1 MILPRQIEFH
11 QPPPCDRQTVDSDS
25 VQPFFLQDNQ
35 PFQALF
41 AAALD
46 AMIIMDDQGYY
57 LHVNPAACA
66 LFGLLPQD
74 LSGCTLRDFTPS
86 GFDFDLSWHSWLAQG
101 QISDQVRLIRPD
113 HEVRDLEYV
122 AQANFWAYYHLLI
135 FRDVT
140 ERKVTPEAVQHHIS
154 NQDISLSPFQSHFTP
169 TQPSEAEGRFQQLT
183 RHLPG
188 VIYQFRLLPNG
199 QSYFPYASDGLRDIY
214 GVAPDAVREDSAA
227 VFESV
232 HPEDL
237 PRVTQTILESGKQL
251 TPWHCEYRI
260 CHPNGRVIWVLGH
273 STPQPEPD
281 GSISWYGYV
290 RDVTEIKAREK
301 ALQIS
306 ESKFRNLIDNLN
318 DMVFIIDPDGTF
330 SYVSPTFESIIGYL
344 SPDLLHRSFAEF
356 VHPEDLG
363 ICINAFERSLQK
375 EKIRGLEY
383 RVLHKNGHYYW
394 HSTNVSAL
402 LDDQGQVIA
411 ALGIARYIHD
421 QKQADIAVRES
432 HIRLQLA
439 LDTTGTGTWDWNMQT
454 NEMVF
459 SNNQWKKFLGY
470 DAEEILDPDELTWG
484 NRVHSED
491 QTQMYHELEKHI
503 QRETEIYE
511 NEHRIRCKDGS
522 YKWNLVIGKIV
533 EWDDKNNPVRF
544 IGLHSDVSDRKANE
558 LALFELTE
566 QLQKAQKVAHL
577 GNWSID
583 VSTQKL
589 TWSDE
594 VFRTFGMNPD
604 QPEPSWTEHLEQ
616 IYPDDRAF
624 LQARVREAQAGI
636 PQNFDIR
643 ILRPDGEVRYINV
656 RAELEFQENQVVR
669 MFGTTMDIT
678 ERARTENELDQSRE
692 LLRTIL
698 DALPQSVVWKD
709 RHSVVLGCNQ
719 AFVNA
724 FNGSNPEEFVGKTDD
739 DFCLSPE
746 EATHY
751 KNCDR
756 DVMMSDRPLLKLI
769 ETVQNPDGSKIW
781 VETTKIPL
789 HDRTGQ
795 VMGIVAIFED
805 ITDRIQAEAA
815 LRTSEEKLRSL
826 FELCPLGIILNDI
839 QGQFLEANAAAS
851 TITGYTLAELN
862 QLSYWDLTPEEYNE
876 AEEFQLDLLQTTKRY
891 GPYQKEYIHKQGHR
905 VPVELIGLK
914 IEGSDGRQYI
924 WSILADITA
933 RKAAEKALQDS
944 EVQTRA
950 LLEAIPDMMLRYSR
964 DKVFLDYKCSPQM
977 TPLVPPEQFLSKTI
991 YEILPEFLAQ
1001 PTAQLIETT
1010 LKTQQMQL
1018 FEYELVMP
1026 EGVRN
1031 YEARFSLCGEDV
1043 LSIIRDI
1050 TDRKQAEVRLQ
1061 ALLKRTQL
1069 LNHISTEIRN
1079 TLDLD
1084 TILQNAVNAIFAELE
1099 VDICTFVWYH
1109 PDTDPHTLEVVKEQK
1124 NPQLESWLGSY
1135 SMDNYPQL
1143 IEQILE
1149 GKIYR
1154 LDPVADSSDQ
1164 PLKTWCQQ
1172 AGLGT
1177 YLILPIHTAGVQ
1189 MGGLE
1194 MGRIAS
1200 DRPWRDDELELL
1212 HSIGTQVAIAIYQAQ
1227 LYQDSQ
1233 AKSQELQQAYR
1244 ELQDTQVQL
1253 IQAEKMSS
1261 LGQLVAGVA
1270 HEINNPVSFIY
1281 GNLTYASDY
1290 TDKLLELI
1298 QLYQQ
1303 SYPRP
1308 LNEITEFIE
1317 EMELDFLISDFP
1329 KIINSMK
1336 NGASRIR
1343 DIVKSLRTFS
1353 RLDEADLKA
1362 VDLHEN
1368 LDSTLMIL
1376 HNRLKGHGRV
1386 PEIQVIKHYGNLPL
1400 VECYSS
1406 LLNQVFM
1413 NLLMNAI
1420 EAIEERRNRL
1430 TPESLSDYV
1439 GCITVRTGLLL
1450 PNRVLIAIQDNGIGM
1465 KRLVQEKVFNP
1476 FFTTKAIGKGTGMGL
1491 STSYQIVTENHQGTL
1506 RFSSTEGV
1514 GAEFA
1519 IELPLK

>member
-11 QPPPCDRQTVDSDS
+11 LPPPGDRQPGNSGS
-25 VQPFFLQDNQ
+25 IHPFFLQDNQ

-41 AAALD
+41 ASALD
-46 AMIIMDDQGYY
+46 AMIIIDEGGYY
-57 LHVNPAACA
+57 LNANPAACS
-66 LFGLLPQD
+66 LLGLRPQD
-74 LSGCTLRDFTPS
+74 LLGCNLRDFITP
-86 GFDFDLSWHSWLAQG
+86 GFDFDQSWQTWLAQG
-101 QISDQVRLIRPD
+101 QICDQVRIIRPNR
-113 HEVRDLEYV
+113 EVREVEYV
-122 AQANFWAYYHLLI
+122 AKANFWADCHLLI

-140 ERKVTPEAVQHHIS
+140 QLKGAQEPVEQNIPNQEIS
-154 NQDISLSPFQSHFTP
+154 PSPVKSHLKKTQLS
-169 TQPSEAEGRFQQLT
+169 EEEYRFQQLA

-188 VIYQFRLLPNG
+188 VIYQFCLLPDG
-199 QSYFPYASDGLRDIY
+199 QSYFPYASDGFKDIY
-214 GVAPDAVREDSAA
+214 GVAPEDVREDSAP
-227 VFESV
+227 VFESI

-237 PRVTQTILESGKQL
+237 PRVTQTILESGRQL

-260 CHPNGRVIWVLGH
+260 CHPNGRVIWVLAH
-273 STPQPEPD
+273 STPQAEPD
-281 GSISWYGYV
+281 GSITWYGYI
-290 RDVTEIKAREK
+290 RDVTDIKAREK

-330 SYVSPTFESIIGYL
+330 SYVSPTFESVMGYTD
-344 SPDLLHRSFAEF
+344 SELLHHSFGEV
-356 VHPEDLG
+356 VHPEDLET
-363 ICINAFERSLQK
+363 CINAFERSLQE
-375 EKIRGLEY
+375 EKIRELEY

-411 ALGIARYIHD
+411 CLGIARYIHD
-421 QKQADIAVRES
+421 QKQAEIAVMES

-439 LDTTGTGTWDWNMQT
+439 LDTTGTGTWECNMQT
-454 NEMVF
+454 NDMVF

-470 DAEEILDPDELTWG
+470 DADEMVDQDLLWE
-484 NRVHSED
+484 NRVHPED
-491 QTQMYHELEKHI
+491 QAQMYQEVEKHI
-503 QRETEIYE
+503 KGETEIYKH
-511 NEHRIRCKDGS
+511 EHRVRCKDGS
-522 YKWNLVIGKIV
+522 YKWNLAIGKIV
-533 EWDDKNNPVRF
+533 EWDDEDNPLRF
-544 IGLHSDVSDRKANE
+544 IGIHSDVTDRKANE

-566 QLQKAQKVAHL
+566 QLQKAQQVAHL

-583 VSTQKL
+583 VTTQAL

-594 VFRTFGMNPD
+594 VFRTFGMTPD

-616 IYPDDRAF
+616 IHPDDRAF
-624 LQARVREAQAGI
+624 LQARVMEAQEGI

-656 RAELEFQENQVVR
+656 RAELEFRENQVVR

-678 ERARTENELDQSRE
+678 ERARTETELHQSRE

-719 AFVNA
+719 AFVKA
-724 FNGSNPEEFVGKTDD
+724 FRGSSPEEFIGKTDE

-746 EATHY
+746 EVTHY

-756 DVMMSDRPLLKLI
+756 DVMTSDRPILKLI
-769 ETVQNPDGSKIW
+769 ETVQNPDGSKNW

-815 LRTSEEKLRSL
+815 LRISEEKLRSL
-826 FELCPLGIILNDI
+826 FELCPLGITLNDL
-839 QGQFLEANAAAS
+839 QGQFMEANPAACN
-851 TITGYTLAELN
+851 ITGYTLEELN
-862 QLSYWDLTPEEYNE
+862 QLSYWDLTPTEYAEDE
-876 AEEFQLDLLQTTKRY
+876 ARQLESLHTIGRY

-905 VPVELIGLK
+905 VAVELLGLRC
-914 IEGSDGRQYI
+914 EGSDGGQYI
-924 WSILADITA
+924 WSVIADITK
-933 RKAAEKALQDS
+933 RKAAEKALRES
-944 EVQTRA
+944 ESQTRA
-950 LLEAIPDMMLRYSR
+950 LLEAIPDMMLRYNR
-964 DKVFLDYKCSPQM
+964 DKVFIDYQSSQQVSL
-977 TPLVPPEQFLSKTI
+977 LVPPEQFLGKNLS
-991 YEILPEFLAQ
+991 EILPPFLAELTERAITDTFNSQ
-1001 PTAQLIETT
+1001 QIQLIEYD
-1010 LKTQQMQL
+1010 LI
-1018 FEYELVMP
+1018 MP
-1026 EGVRN
+1026 DGVRN
-1031 YEARFSLCGEDV
+1031 YEARFSLCGDDV
-1043 LSIIRDI
+1043 FSMIRDI

-1079 TLDLD
+1079 SLELD
-1084 TILQNAVNAIFAELE
+1084 TILQNAVNAIFAEIDL
-1099 VDICTFVWYH
+1099 DICTFVWYH
-1109 PDTDPHTLEVVKEQK
+1109 TETENQTLEVVKEQK
-1124 NPQLESWLGSY
+1124 NPQLASWIGFY
-1135 SMDNYPQL
+1135 PIENYPRL
-1143 IEQILE
+1143 REQIITE
-1149 GKIYR
+1149 KIYR
-1154 LDPVADSSDQ
+1154 LDSIANCTDE
-1164 PLKTWCQQ
+1164 PLKAFCEQ
-1172 AGLGT
+1172 AGIGT
-1177 YLILPIHTAGVQ
+1177 YLILPLHTAGAQ
-1189 MGGLE
+1189 MGGFE

-1200 DRPWRDDELELL
+1200 DHPWQDDELELL
-1212 HSIGTQVAIAIYQAQ
+1212 DNIGTQVVIAIYQAQ

-1281 GNLTYASDY
+1281 GNLAHTSDY
-1290 TDKLLELI
+1290 TDHLLELI
-1298 QLYQQ
+1298 QLYQNC
-1303 SYPRP
+1303 YPNP
-1308 LNEITEFIE
+1308 PDEITQFME
-1317 EMELDFLISDFP
+1317 EIELDFLISDFP

-1336 NGASRIR
+1336 YGASRIR
-1343 DIVKSLRTFS
+1343 DIVQSLRTFS
-1353 RLDEADLKA
+1353 RLDEAAVKA
-1362 VDLHEN
+1362 VDIHEN
-1368 LDSTLMIL
+1368 IDSTLVIL

-1386 PEIQVIKHYGNLPL
+1386 SEIQVIKQYGNLPQ
-1400 VECYSS
+1400 VECSSS

-1430 TPESLSDYV
+1430 NPEPLSDYV
-1439 GCITVRTGLLL
+1439 GCITLKTQLLK
-1450 PNRVLIAIQDNGIGM
+1450 NRVSIVIQDNGMGM
-1465 KRLVQEKVFNP
+1465 NALVQEKLFNP

-1514 GAEFA
+1514 GTEFA

>member
-11 QPPPCDRQTVDSDS
+11 PPTQSDRQEVDSGS
-25 VQPFFLQDNQ
+25 IPPFLLQDNQ

-46 AMIIMDDQGYY
+46 AMMIIDDRGYY
-57 LHVNPAACA
+57 LDLNRAACS
-66 LFGLLPQD
+66 LLGLLPQD
-74 LSGCTLRDFTPS
+74 LRGCTLRDFTAP
-86 GFDFDLSWHSWLAQG
+86 GFDFDQSWQTWLAQG
-101 QISDQVRLIRPD
+101 EMCGKVRLIRPD
-113 HEVRDLEYV
+113 REVREVEYV
-122 AQANFWAYYHLLI
+122 AKANFWRDYHLLI
-135 FRDVT
+135 FGDVT
-140 ERKVTPEAVQHHIS
+140 DLNRAPDPVPHLIPNPPISPSTPESHLTPLQ
-154 NQDISLSPFQSHFTP
+154 QS
-169 TQPSEAEGRFQQLT
+169 EEEYRFQQLT

-188 VIYQFRLLPNG
+188 VIYQFRLLPDG
-199 QSYFPYASDGLRDIY
+199 QSYFPYASDGLRAIY
-214 GVAPDAVREDSAA
+214 GVAPEAVREDSAL
-227 VFESV
+227 VFKSV

-260 CHPNGRVIWVLGH
+260 CHPDGRLIWVLAH
-273 STPQPEPD
+273 STPQVEPD
-281 GSISWYGYV
+281 GGITWYGYV
-290 RDVTEIKAREK
+290 RDITDQKAREK

-318 DMVFIIDPDGTF
+318 DMVFIIEPDGTF
-330 SYVSPTFESIIGYL
+330 SYVSPTFESIMGYG
-344 SPDLLHRSFAEF
+344 SFDLLHRSFAEL
-356 VHPEDLG
+356 VYSEDLAL
-363 ICINAFERSLQK
+363 CIDAFERSLQK
-375 EKIRGLEY
+375 QKVRGLEY

-421 QKQADIAVRES
+421 QKQAEIAVRES

-454 NEMVF
+454 NDMVF

-470 DAEEILDPDELTWG
+470 DADEMVDQQELTWG
-484 NRVHSED
+484 NRVHPED
-491 QTQMYHELEKHI
+491 KAQMYQELEKHI
-503 QRETEIYE
+503 QSETEIYE

-533 EWDDKNNPVRF
+533 EWDEENNPVRF
-544 IGLHSDVSDRKANE
+544 IGLHSDVTDRKANE
-558 LALFELTE
+558 LALVELTE
-566 QLQKAQKVAHL
+566 QLQKAQQVAHL

-583 VSTQKL
+583 ATTQNL
-589 TWSDE
+589 TWSEE

-604 QPEPSWTEHLEQ
+604 QPEPSWNEHLEQ
-616 IYPDDRAF
+616 IHPDDRAF
-624 LQARVREAQAGI
+624 LQGRVMEAQEGI

-656 RAELEFQENQVVR
+656 RAELEFRKNQVVR

-724 FNGSNPEEFVGKTDD
+724 FRGSSPEEFVGKTDD

-746 EATHY
+746 EAIHY

-756 DVMMSDRPLLKLI
+756 EVMMSDRPLLKLI
-769 ETVQNPDGSKIW
+769 ETVQNPDGSRNW

-789 HDRTGQ
+789 HDRTGL

-826 FELCPLGIILNDI
+826 FELCPLGIILNDL
-839 QGQFLEANAAAS
+839 QGQFIEANAAAS
-851 TITGYTLAELN
+851 NITGYTLAELN

-876 AEEFQLDLLQTTKRY
+876 AEAIQLNLLHTTGRY
-891 GPYQKEYIHKQGHR
+891 GPYQKEYIHRQGHR
-905 VPVELIGLK
+905 VPVELIGLR
-914 IEGSDGRQYI
+914 IDGSDGEQYI
-924 WSILADITA
+924 WSVLADITE

-944 EVQTRA
+944 EAQTRA
-950 LLEAIPDMMLRYSR
+950 LLEAIPDMMLRYNR
-964 DKVFLDYKCSPQM
+964 DKVFVDYKCSSQM
-977 TPLVPPEQFLSKTI
+977 PPLLPPEQFLGKNL
-991 YEILPEFLAQ
+991 YEILPDFLAQ
-1001 PTAQLIETT
+1001 PTGQLIEET
-1010 LKTQQMQL
+1010 LRTQQMQL
-1018 FEYELVMP
+1018 FEYELMIP
-1026 EGVRN
+1026 DGMHN
-1031 YEARFSLCGEDV
+1031 YEARFSVCGEDV

-1050 TDRKQAEVRLQ
+1050 TDRKQAEMRLQ

-1079 TLDLD
+1079 SLNLD
-1084 TILQNAVNAIFAELE
+1084 TILQNAVNAIFAEIE

-1109 PDTDPHTLEVVKEQK
+1109 ADREPHTIEVVKEQK
-1124 NPQLESWLGSY
+1124 NEQLTSWIGSY
-1135 SMDNYPQL
+1135 PLDKDTQF
-1143 IEQILE
+1143 IEQIVHE
-1149 GKIYR
+1149 KIYR
-1154 LDPVADSSDQ
+1154 LDHIANSPEGS
-1164 PLKTWCQQ
+1164 LKTFCEA
-1172 AGLGT
+1172 AGIGT
-1177 YLILPIHTAGVQ
+1177 YLILPIHTPGRQ

-1200 DRPWRDDELELL
+1200 DRPWEDDELELL

-1281 GNLTYASDY
+1281 GNLAHASDY
-1290 TDKLLELI
+1290 TDNLLELI
-1298 QLYQQ
+1298 QLYQT
-1303 SYPRP
+1303 SYPNP
-1308 LNEITEFIE
+1308 PEEITEFIE
-1317 EMELDFLISDFP
+1317 EIELDFLISDLP
-1329 KIINSMK
+1329 KIIQSMK

-1343 DIVKSLRTFS
+1343 DIVQSLRTFS
-1353 RLDEADLKA
+1353 RLDEAEVKA
-1362 VDLHEN
+1362 VDIHEN

-1386 PEIQVIKHYGNLPL
+1386 PEIQVIKHYGNLPW

-1420 EAIEERRNRL
+1420 EAIEEQRNRL
-1430 TPESLSDYV
+1430 PSESASDYV
-1439 GCITVRTGLLL
+1439 GCITLTTQLVRE
-1450 PNRVLIAIQDNGIGM
+1450 NRVSIVIQDNGIGM
-1465 KRLVQEKVFNP
+1465 TPWVQERLFNP

-1506 RFSSTEGV
+1506 RFSSRENLGT
-1514 GAEFA
+1514 EFA

>member
-1 MILPRQIEFH
+1 MLLPRQIEFH
-11 QPPPCDRQTVDSDS
+11 LPPPCDRQPLDSGS
-25 VQPFFLQDNQ
+25 VHPFFPQDNQ

-46 AMIIMDDQGYY
+46 AMLIIDDRGYY
-57 LHVNPAACA
+57 LDANPAACS
-66 LFGLLPQD
+66 LLGLRPQD
-74 LSGCTLRDFTPS
+74 LMGGTLRDFTTP
-86 GFDFDLSWHSWLAQG
+86 GFDFDQSWHNWLAQG
-101 QISDQVRLIRPD
+101 QICDRVRLIRPD
-113 HEVRDLEYV
+113 LEVREVEYV
-122 AQANFWAYYHLLI
+122 AKANFWADCHLLI

-140 ERKVTPEAVQHHIS
+140 EVKSPPDPVKPLIPNQEIS
-154 NQDISLSPFQSHFTP
+154 PSPGEPHLTKSQQS
-169 TQPSEAEGRFQQLT
+169 EEEYRFQQLT

-188 VIYQFRLLPNG
+188 VIYQFRLLPDG

-214 GVAPDAVREDSAA
+214 GVAPETVREDGAR

-260 CHPNGRVIWVLGH
+260 CHPNGKIIWVLAH
-273 STPQPEPD
+273 STPQAEPE
-281 GSISWYGYV
+281 GSITWYGYI
-290 RDVTEIKAREK
+290 RDITELKAREK
-301 ALQIS
+301 ALEMS

-318 DMVFIIDPDGTF
+318 DMVFIIDTDGTF
-330 SYVSPTFESIIGYL
+330 SYVSPTFESIMGYID
-344 SPDLLHRSFAEF
+344 SDLLHHSFAEI
-356 VHPEDLG
+356 VHPEDLQ
-363 ICINAFERSLQK
+363 ICMEAFERSLQQ
-375 EKIRGLEY
+375 ENIRGLEY

-394 HSTNVSAL
+394 HSTNVSVL
-402 LDDQGQVIA
+402 LDHEGQVIA
-411 ALGIARYIHD
+411 CLGIARYIHD
-421 QKQADIAVRES
+421 QKQAEIAVRES

-439 LDTTGTGTWDWNMQT
+439 LDTTGTGTWECNMQT
-454 NEMVF
+454 QEMVC

-470 DAEEILDPDELTWG
+470 DAEEIIDQEWLWE
-484 NRVHSED
+484 NRVHPED
-491 QTQMYHELEKHI
+491 KSQMYQELEKHI
-503 QRETEIYE
+503 KGETEIYK
-511 NEHRIRCKDGS
+511 NEHRVRCKDGS
-522 YKWNLVIGKIV
+522 YKWNLAIGKIV
-533 EWDDKNNPVRF
+533 EWDEEDNPVRF
-544 IGLHSDVSDRKANE
+544 IGIQSDVTDRKANE
-558 LALFELTE
+558 LALVELTE
-566 QLQKAQKVAHL
+566 QLKKAQQVAHL

-583 VSTQKL
+583 VTTQKL

-594 VFRTFGMNPD
+594 VFRILGMNPD

-616 IYPDDRAF
+616 FHPDDRAF
-624 LQARVREAQAGI
+624 LQARVMEAQEGI

-643 ILRPDGEVRYINV
+643 ILRPDGEVRYVNV
-656 RAELEFQENQVVR
+656 RAELEFRKNQVVR

-678 ERARTENELDQSRE
+678 ERALAETELDQSRE

-719 AFVNA
+719 AFVKA
-724 FNGSNPEEFVGKTDD
+724 FRGSSPDEFIGKTDE
-739 DFCLSPE
+739 DFSLSPE

-756 DVMMSDRPLLKLI
+756 QVMSSDRPLLKLV
-769 ETVQNPDGSKIW
+769 ETVQNPDGSKNW

-805 ITDRIQAEAA
+805 ITERIQAEAA

-839 QGQFLEANAAAS
+839 QGQFIEANAAAS
-851 TITGYTLAELN
+851 HLTGYTLGELN

-876 AEEFQLDLLQTTKRY
+876 AEAIQLNLLQTTGRY

-905 VPVELIGLK
+905 VPVELIGLR
-914 IEGSDGRQYI
+914 IQGSDGGQYI
-924 WSILADITA
+924 WSIIADIKE

-944 EVQTRA
+944 ETQTRA
-950 LLEAIPDMMLRYSR
+950 LLEAIPDMMLRYNR
-964 DKVFLDYKCSPQM
+964 DKVFVDYKCSPQM
-977 TPLVPPEQFLSKTI
+977 SPLVPPEEFLGQNL
-991 YEILPEFLAQ
+991 YDVLPDFLAQ
-1001 PTAQLIETT
+1001 PTGQLIEET
-1010 LKTQQMQL
+1010 LKTHQMQL

-1026 EGVRN
+1026 DGVRN
-1031 YEARFSLCGEDV
+1031 YEARFALCGEDV
-1043 LSIIRDI
+1043 FSIIREI
-1050 TDRKQAEVRLQ
+1050 TDRKQAEARLQ

-1079 TLDLD
+1079 SLDLD

-1099 VDICTFVWYH
+1099 VDICTFIWYH
-1109 PDTDPHTLEVVKEQK
+1109 SDTEPPTLEVVKEQK
-1124 NPQLESWLGSY
+1124 NPQLASWLGSY
-1135 SMDNYPQL
+1135 PMDNYPQL
-1143 IEQILE
+1143 LEHILP
-1149 GKIYR
+1149 GKMYR
-1154 LDPVADSSDQ
+1154 LDPVANSSDE
-1164 PLKTWCQQ
+1164 PLKAWCQK

-1177 YLILPIHTAGVQ
+1177 YLILPIHTAGVR

-1200 DRPWRDDELELL
+1200 DRSWQDDELELL

-1281 GNLTYASDY
+1281 GNLAHTSDY
-1290 TDKLLELI
+1290 TDYLLKLI
-1298 QLYQQ
+1298 QIYQN
-1303 SYPRP
+1303 SYPNP
-1308 LNEITEFIE
+1308 PEEITEFKE
-1317 EMELDFLISDFP
+1317 EIELDFLISDFP

-1343 DIVKSLRTFS
+1343 DIVQSLRTFS
-1353 RLDEADLKA
+1353 RLDESDVKA

-1386 PEIQVIKHYGNLPL
+1386 PEIHVIKHYGNLPL

-1420 EAIEERRNRL
+1420 EAIEERRNSFP
-1430 TPESLSDYV
+1430 PESLSDYV
-1439 GCITVRTGLLL
+1439 GCITLTTRVLDK
-1450 PNRVLIAIQDNGIGM
+1450 NRVSIEIQDNGIGM
-1465 KRLVQEKVFNP
+1465 NALVQEKLFNP

-1491 STSYQIVTENHQGTL
+1491 STSYQIVTENHQGIL

-1514 GAEFA
+1514 GTEFA
-1519 IELPLK
+1519 LELPLK